1 MKLRWSR
8 WRAKISNKNR
18 NANYAADP
26 SVVTG
31 REDTCI
37 WNLATII
44 FSLSPMLVLICTIAF
59 IQVSHCEEGQI
70 LQQLTPASSTCAWT
84 SYEHTSLIHVII
96 SYDVC
101 LLILFYICI
110 HPGFTTMEE
119 KHTPQHETLNFWSAC
134 SSPIAST
141 SSVVITPILR
151 SSISIT
157 SRGFKHI
164 SRKRPERTYLS
175 SIQRHLW
182 CSSPGSC

>member
-96 SYDVC
+96 
-101 LLILFYICI
+101 
-110 HPGFTTMEE
+110 GFMA
-119 KHTPQHETLNFWSAC
+119 FA
-134 SSPIAST
+134 
-141 SSVVITPILR
+141 
-151 SSISIT
+151 
-157 SRGFKHI
+157 
-164 SRKRPERTYLS
+164 YLS
-175 SIQRHLW
+175 FFTYVFTLDSLPWGGECILHNTKRLTSDRLVLVLLPRRLQL
-182 CSSPGSC
+182 S